1 MPVLVRNSCYGTGM
15 SCKFDTFASLHQQRV
30 QMAGC
35 NLSDV
40 LQVLDQLT
48 RDELLEM
55 VSGQLS
61 VPHAHRTKQ
70 KLVRFIID
78 HRSEE
83 LLQNLKERA
92 QRRVGKRR
100 ERSPGELASRK
111 RVCVVGVR

>member
-1 MPVLVRNSCYGTGM
+1 MT
-15 SCKFDTFASLHQQRV
+15 D
-30 QMAGC
+30 C

-40 LQVLDQLT
+40 LQVLDQLS

-61 VPHAHRTKQ
+61 VPHAHRTKE

-78 HRSEE
+78 HGSED
-83 LLQNLKERA
+83 LLQNLKERT

-111 RVCVVGVR
+111 RVCLGEVGKVR